1 MDVPPAR
8 IATAR
13 DAFEQVRPELGTSS
27 IERLVVLHLDHDRQ
41 LLDTTFI
48 DGCSVEVELP
58 LRTILRSALACDAV
72 GLVLAHNHPSG
83 DATPSAADVQATRRL
98 AEVAAPLGIQLHDHL
113 VIGGDRCSSFRL
125 LGLM

>member
-1 MDVPPAR
+1 MDLPPAR

-13 DAFEQVRPELGTSS
+13 DAFDRVQPELGISS
-27 IERLVVLHLDHDRQ
+27 LERLVVLHLDRDRQ

-48 DGCSVEVELP
+48 DGCSLEVELP
-58 LRTILRSALACDAV
+58 LRTILRSALSCNAV

-98 AEVAAPLGIQLHDHL
+98 ADAAALLGIHVHDHL